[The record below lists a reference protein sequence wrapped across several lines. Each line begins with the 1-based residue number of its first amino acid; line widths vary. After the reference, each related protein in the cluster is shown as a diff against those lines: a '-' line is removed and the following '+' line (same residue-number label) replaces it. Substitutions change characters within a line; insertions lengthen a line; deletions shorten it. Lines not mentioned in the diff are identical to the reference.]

1 MAGEA
6 LDKVVVPF
14 GEPQQSRPVE
24 PELSPPC
31 ALDDPAE
38 IRSALVFS
46 SPHSGNVYPAT
57 FLAEARLDAMT
68 LRRSED
74 AYVEDLFSGAAAVG
88 APLLKA
94 RFPRAYLD
102 VNREPYELDPRMFD
116 GKLPSYANTRSMRV
130 AGGLGTI
137 ARIVGESQEIYSRR
151 LPVHEALQRVEG
163 LYKPYHRT
171 LRRLLQQAIRQF
183 GLAVLVD
190 CHSMPSNGGAPASKS
205 ERIKADF
212 VVGDRYGTSCDLSL
226 VEAIE
231 TGLRRQGYVVQRN
244 KPYAGGFITEHYGT
258 PAARTHAVQI
268 EINRALYMNETTLAK
283 APGFDRLTRDIGEMI
298 AALAETASSL
308 GAYRAAAE

>member
-31 ALDDPAE
+31 ALDEPAE

-94 RFPRAYLD
+94 RFPRA
-102 VNREPYELDPRMFD
+102 
-116 GKLPSYANTRSMRV
+116 
-130 AGGLGTI
+130 
-137 ARIVGESQEIYSRR
+137 
-151 LPVHEALQRVEG
+151 
-163 LYKPYHRT
+163 
-171 LRRLLQQAIRQF
+171 
-183 GLAVLVD
+183 
-190 CHSMPSNGGAPASKS
+190 
-205 ERIKADF
+205 
-212 VVGDRYGTSCDLSL
+212 
-226 VEAIE
+226 
-231 TGLRRQGYVVQRN
+231 
-244 KPYAGGFITEHYGT
+244 
-258 PAARTHAVQI
+258 
-268 EINRALYMNETTLAK
+268 
-283 APGFDRLTRDIGEMI
+283 
-298 AALAETASSL
+298 
-308 GAYRAAAE
+308 